1 MNVRTRF
8 APSPTGD
15 LHIGGVR
22 TALFSWLYA
31 RHYGGK
37 FVLRI
42 EDTDQERSTQEA
54 VDVILRGLEWLGLDS
69 DEKPVFQSH
78 RFTRYTEISEQL
90 LQKGMAYRCYC
101 TLEELEAQ
109 RKWQKQQGLKPRYNR
124 KCRDLG
130 ADHKSHLPSVVRFMN
145 PITGSVSFSDKV
157 RGSITVDNGEL
168 DDLIIIRTDGTPTY
182 NFSVVVDDLDM
193 EITHVIRGDDHL
205 NNTPRQINIFA
216 ALGAPMP
223 TYAHVPMI
231 MGHDGQRLSKRHG
244 SASVLKYENEG
255 FLPEAINNYIVRLGW
270 SSGDQEIFSID
281 EMIEK
286 FDIVNVNRAPSAFS
300 IEKLRWLNQHYIQIA
315 NTSRL
320 EKMLSARL
328 KNQQINTHSGPPLTE
343 VINVLRKRVETLE
356 ELTTKSLYFFEE
368 FGDYDQNAAK
378 KHLRPVILPVLID
391 LLELL
396 KDLNDWKVESIHN
409 LISKVAE
416 KHDLKLGKVAQPLRV
431 LVSGVAATPPIDE
444 TVALIGKNKTIR
456 RLEDGL
462 NYIRKRSEKNA

>member
-31 RHYGGK
+31 RHCGGK
-37 FVLRI
+37 FILRI

-69 DEKPVFQSH
+69 DEQPVFQSH
-78 RFTRYTEISEQL
+78 RFNRYTEIAEKL

-101 TLEELEAQ
+101 TLEELDIQ
-109 RKWQKQQGLKPRYNR
+109 RELQKQQGQKPRYNR

-130 ADHKSHLPSVVRFMN
+130 SDYKSHLPSVVRFMN
-145 PITGSVSFSDKV
+145 PITGAVSFTDKV
-157 RGSITVDNGEL
+157 RGPITVENDEL

-193 EITHVIRGDDHL
+193 DITHVIRGDDHL
-205 NNTPRQINIFA
+205 NNTPRQINIFE
-216 ALGAPMP
+216 ALGASIPI
-223 TYAHVPMI
+223 YAHVPMI
-231 MGHDGQRLSKRHG
+231 MGDDGQRLSKRHG
-244 SASVLKYENEG
+244 SLSVLTYKDKG

-281 EMIEK
+281 EMIEQ

-300 IEKLRWLNQHYIQIA
+300 VEKLLWLNQHYMQIA
-315 NTSRL
+315 DTTRL
-320 EKMLSARL
+320 EKMLRARL
-328 KNQQINTHSGPPLTE
+328 ENQQIKIHDGPPLSG
-343 VINVLRKRVETLE
+343 VINALRDRAETLE
-356 ELTTKSLYFFEE
+356 ELTIRSLYFFEE
-368 FGDYDQNAAK
+368 FGEYEPNAAK
-378 KHLRPVILPVLID
+378 KHLRPVILPALME
-391 LLELL
+391 LLEFFKELH
-396 KDLNDWKVESIHN
+396 DWKADSIHY
-409 LISKVAE
+409 LISKTAE
-416 KHDLKLGKVAQPLRV
+416 KHDVKFGKVAQPLRV

-444 TVALIGKNKTIR
+444 TVALLGRDKTIM
-456 RLEDGL
+456 RLTSGL
-462 NYIRKRSEKNA
+462 NYIRTRADKNT

>member
-101 TLEELEAQ
+101 TLEELEVQ
-109 RKWQKQQGLKPRYNR
+109 REFQKQQGLKPRYNR
-124 KCRDLG
+124 KCRDL
-130 ADHKSHLPSVVRFMN
+130 ASDHKSHLPSVVRFMN
-145 PITGSVSFSDKV
+145 PITGLVSFTDKV